1 MHVRVTKIM
10 LRNLSIVQVI
20 VTLKTRYY
28 AEIILKTSLD
38 AQFDN

>member
-1 MHVRVTKIM
+1 MLGSRKLCYKI
-10 LRNLSIVQVI
+10 LTIVQVI